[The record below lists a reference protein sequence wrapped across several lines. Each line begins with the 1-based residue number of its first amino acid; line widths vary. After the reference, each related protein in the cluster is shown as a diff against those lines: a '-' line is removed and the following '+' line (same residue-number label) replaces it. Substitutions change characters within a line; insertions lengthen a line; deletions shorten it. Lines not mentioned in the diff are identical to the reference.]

1 MTLGN
6 AIKTLRTACK
16 VKQRDLASQMEV
28 SANYISLVEG
38 DKREPSIAFLKKL
51 SKQLNVPVSM
61 FFLWQETDVQN
72 TDAARIGK
80 IRELLLGIESS
91 YLRSGIPSSATRKGK
106 G

>member
-16 VKQRDLASQMEV
+16 VKQQDLAGQMGV

-61 FFLWQETDVQN
+61 FFLWQETEGQN
-72 TDAARIGK
+72 TNTARLSK
-80 IRELLLGIESS
+80 IQELLLGIESS
-91 YLRSGIPSSATRKGK
+91 YLRQRISTSGRRKGRR
-106 G
+106 

>member
-1 MTLGN
+1 
-6 AIKTLRTACK
+6 
-16 VKQRDLASQMEV
+16 MEV